1 MPVADLELATGLPG
15 LYAVIP
21 AGGSGTRLWPLSRT
35 DSPKFLHDLT
45 GSGASLLQDT
55 VARLQPLCGERVV
68 VVTGARHA
76 QAVTAS
82 LPTLSGENLIVEPSP
97 KDSLPAIGLAAAVL
111 QLRDPDAI
119 IGSFAADHVITDQAA
134 FSQCVAE
141 AVDVARTGVLV
152 TVGITPTYPATGF
165 GYVQPGSPYQASTEE
180 PNASAEHQARW
191 VPAFVEKPPL
201 HVAKGYIESGYL
213 WNAGMFIVRAS
224 VLMAMIER
232 WEPRLATGLR
242 DIAAARD
249 TIDDVWPTLPACSID
264 RTIAE
269 PAAAAG
275 AVVVVRARFGW
286 DDIGD
291 FASLANQLPPSIR
304 HAGLRVLGAE
314 DTVLSVDS
322 SGIVAARGGRTV
334 VLLGVPDAV
343 VIDTPD
349 AVLVT
354 TRERAQDVKGIV
366 DALVNNGRQDL
377 T

>member
-1 MPVADLELATGLPG
+1 MPVADEELATGLPG

-35 DSPKFLHDLT
+35 ASPKFLHDLT

-55 VARLQPLCGERVV
+55 VARLHPLCDERIV

-76 QAVTAS
+76 QAVSAS
-82 LPTLSGENLIVEPSP
+82 LPAVGVENLIVEPTP

-111 QLRDPDAI
+111 ELRDPDAI
-119 IGSFAADHVITDQAA
+119 LGSFAADHVISDQAA
-134 FSQCVAE
+134 FNQCVTE
-141 AVDVARTGVLV
+141 AVTVARTGMLV
-152 TVGITPTYPATGF
+152 TVGVTPTYPATGF
-165 GYVQPGSPYQASTEE
+165 GYVAPGSACDASV
-180 PNASAEHQARW
+180 SARW

-201 HVAKGYIESGYL
+201 DVAEGYVESGYL

-224 VLMAMIER
+224 VLMSMIER
-232 WEPRLATGLR
+232 WEPDLAAGLR
-242 DIAAARD
+242 TIAAARD

-264 RTIAE
+264 RAIAE

-275 AVVVVRARFGW
+275 RVVVVPARFGW

-291 FASLANQLPPSIR
+291 FASLADQLPASTS
-304 HAGLRVLGAE
+304 HDGLRVLGQ
-314 DTVLSVDS
+314 DDMVLSLDS

-334 VLLGVPDAV
+334 VVLGVRDAV
-343 VIDTPD
+343 IIDTPD
-349 AVLVT
+349 VVLVT
-354 TRERAQDVKGIV
+354 TREHAQDVKGIV
-366 DALVNNGRQDL
+366 AALTISGHGDL

>member
-1 MPVADLELATGLPG
+1 MADLEWASGLPG

-35 DSPKFLHDLT
+35 ASPKFLHDLT

-55 VARLQPLCGERVV
+55 VARLRPLCGERLL

-76 QAVTAS
+76 DGVAKN
-82 LPTLSGENLIVEPSP
+82 LPTLNSDNLIVEPSP

-111 QLRDPDAI
+111 ERRDPDAI
-119 IGSFAADHVITDQAA
+119 VGSFAADHVITDQPA
-134 FSQCVAE
+134 FEGCVTE
-141 AVDVARTGVLV
+141 AVAVAREGVLV
-152 TVGITPTYPATGF
+152 TLGITPSYPATGF
-165 GYVQPGSPYQASTEE
+165 GYVQLGSAYGPSG
-180 PNASAEHQARW
+180 HARW

-201 HVAKGYIESGYL
+201 EVAKGYVDAGYL
-213 WNAGMFIVRAS
+213 WNAGMFVVQAS

-232 WEPRLATGLR
+232 WEPELAAGLR
-242 DIAAARD
+242 AIAADRD
-249 TIDDVWPTLPACSID
+249 TIEDVWPSLPALSID
-264 RTIAE
+264 RAIAE

-275 AVVVVRARFGW
+275 AVAVVPAHFGW
-286 DDIGD
+286 DDIGN
-291 FASLANQLPPSIR
+291 FASLAAHLPPSR
-304 HAGLRVLGAE
+304 SRAGLRVLG
-314 DTVLSVDS
+314 DDDLVLSIDS

-334 VLLGVPDAV
+334 VLLGVPDTV

-354 TRERAQDVKGIV
+354 TRERAQDVKVIV
-366 DALVNNGRQDL
+366 DALASSGHEDL

>member
-1 MPVADLELATGLPG
+1 MADLELATGLAG

-35 DSPKFLHDLT
+35 ASPKFLHDLT

-55 VARLQPLCGERVV
+55 VARLEPLCGERLV
-68 VVTGARHA
+68 VVTGTRHA
-76 QAVTAS
+76 QAVAAS
-82 LPTLSGENLIVEPSP
+82 LPTLGSDNLIVEPSP

-111 QLRDPDAI
+111 ELRDPDAI
-119 IGSFAADHVITDQAA
+119 IGSFAADHVITDQGA

-141 AVDVARTGVLV
+141 AVTVARTGVLV

-165 GYVQPGSPYQASTEE
+165 GYVQPGSVYD
-180 PNASAEHQARW
+180 ASANARW

-201 HVAKGYIESGYL
+201 DLAKGYVQSGYL
-213 WNAGMFIVRAS
+213 WNAGMFVVRAS

-232 WEPRLATGLR
+232 WEPGLATGLR
-242 DIAAARD
+242 AIAAARD
-249 TIDDVWPTLPACSID
+249 TIDAVWPTLPACSID
-264 RTIAE
+264 RAIAE
-269 PAAAAG
+269 PAAAAS
-275 AVVVVRARFGW
+275 AVVVVPARFGW

-291 FASLANQLPPSIR
+291 FASLADQLPPSIR
-304 HAGLRVLGAE
+304 HAGLRVLGG
-314 DTVLSVDS
+314 DDMVLSVDS

-334 VLLGVPDAV
+334 VVLGVRDAV
-343 VIDTPD
+343 IIDTPD

-366 DALVNNGRQDL
+366 DALTNNGREDL